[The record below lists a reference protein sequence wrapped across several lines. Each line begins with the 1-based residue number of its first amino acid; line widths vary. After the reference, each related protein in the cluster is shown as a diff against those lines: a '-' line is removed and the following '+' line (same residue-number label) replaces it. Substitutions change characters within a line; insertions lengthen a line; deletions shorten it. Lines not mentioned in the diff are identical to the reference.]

1 MRPGLI
7 FFSFGKGVFFRGSG
21 RRRKGAFQGVAER
34 CHGTDIASSSSS
46 GKSRKEGG
54 GGEDQV
60 IYGRLVFG
68 KERESG
74 L

>member
-1 MRPGLI
+1 MGLN
-7 FFSFGKGVFFRGSG
+7 FFLSEKGSFFGEVVGGGRGLF
-21 RRRKGAFQGVAER
+21 KAQER